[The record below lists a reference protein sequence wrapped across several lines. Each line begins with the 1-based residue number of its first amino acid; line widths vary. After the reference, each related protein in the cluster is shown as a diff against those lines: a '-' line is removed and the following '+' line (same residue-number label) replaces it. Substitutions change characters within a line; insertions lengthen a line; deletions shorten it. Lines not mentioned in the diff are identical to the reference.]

1 MWHIETDAQI
11 NALLASMFAFSAK
24 EYSTSG
30 GSGSESRM
38 QWTHS
43 HFIDLAMTY
52 IDKVLRDCGDEPPP
66 LCLLQALILTAHW
79 LLIQGV
85 RGRAWRYLGN
95 CVRIAYELN
104 LHLVDAG
111 KSPDTVNTV
120 PSQWCEDEERRRAW
134 WAIWELDVFASVI
147 RRCPTAIDWSQNET
161 FLPAED
167 EKWFREEPQKSCK
180 LASGLTERW
189 KNLQATGNQSP
200 KAWFIIVNSLMKE
213 AQTIS
218 SPFGINKPSY
228 RDIGRSINRCET
240 CQDNRDCPSSERGK
254 DASTR
259 LSTLYNT
266 LRCFF
271 IALPASLKYREQNL
285 TFEAKSARQSGP
297 SSPRHLHSS
306 IYSIHLMSLLTK
318 IMICK
323 YRVFHNCMGQTQWDK
338 DPGVSHKRSD
348 SLLSDRCESDAIGQY
363 FKAAD
368 DVVTV
373 VNTSNENHF
382 RYVNPFLANTIWLA
396 AAVQLLHK
404 NMISDN
410 SEAELI
416 TSKFEVLCMTYDQFV
431 DFWEMSPTPGQTLQ
445 MLQSHLKSIRASS
458 GNEAIQRPTSPGTF
472 KVSDMGDD
480 NNLCTANCNEQEGQ
494 ASKKPHDQQNS
505 LPPNGKQQ
513 AIPSTSPVYHGLKIR
528 NRALPGMSE
537 RNIDIQQSRDNL
549 PSQLPNHLLLHRHNI
564 QPRLTTLR
572 ISPTALPPRATHP
585 DSLPRLAI

>member
-1 MWHIETDAQI
+1 
-11 NALLASMFAFSAK
+11 
-24 EYSTSG
+24 
-30 GSGSESRM
+30 
-38 QWTHS
+38 
-43 HFIDLAMTY
+43 
-52 IDKVLRDCGDEPPP
+52 
-66 LCLLQALILTAHW
+66 
-79 LLIQGV
+79 
-85 RGRAWRYLGN
+85 
-95 CVRIAYELN
+95 
-104 LHLVDAG
+104 
-111 KSPDTVNTV
+111 
-120 PSQWCEDEERRRAW
+120 
-134 WAIWELDVFASVI
+134 
-147 RRCPTAIDWSQNET
+147 
-161 FLPAED
+161 
-167 EKWFREEPQKSCK
+167 
-180 LASGLTERW
+180 
-189 KNLQATGNQSP
+189 
-200 KAWFIIVNSLMKE
+200 
-213 AQTIS
+213 
-218 SPFGINKPSY
+218 
-228 RDIGRSINRCET
+228 
-240 CQDNRDCPSSERGK
+240 
-254 DASTR
+254 
-259 LSTLYNT
+259 
-266 LRCFF
+266 
-271 IALPASLKYREQNL
+271 
-285 TFEAKSARQSGP
+285 
-297 SSPRHLHSS
+297 
-306 IYSIHLMSLLTK
+306 
-318 IMICK
+318 
-323 YRVFHNCMGQTQWDK
+323 MGQTQWDK